1 MNQET
6 EEIYREVQHLYGV
19 PYVSA
24 IHKSLATQPGLLAW
38 AWHEVAPA
46 FRTGEAQ
53 EAAWAAAA
61 EVGAPALDP
70 IPWQAVHAWGMTRH
84 DVTSVRAAAETFL
97 RVSPVNMMFAALIK
111 LRLAGVMQK
120 GAANSGASTPWQPP
134 SAPATAPPP
143 MIDVERADATT
154 RDLAMLFATNRDN
167 EPFVPGLYCML
178 LNWPGLAGHLG
189 TVLPPRMRGAV
200 AVSDALRSRIDDAAA
215 TLLRPAPEPP
225 RAAPSPSAR
234 AYFARIS
241 ATYRK
246 TSPEL
251 VIAGKLIRD
260 ALPSDELTRGS
271 EQRPGPLGS

>member
-1 MNQET
+1 
-6 EEIYREVQHLYGV
+6 
-19 PYVSA
+19 
-24 IHKSLATQPGLLAW
+24 
-38 AWHEVAPA
+38 
-46 FRTGEAQ
+46 
-53 EAAWAAAA
+53 
-61 EVGAPALDP
+61 
-70 IPWQAVHAWGMTRH
+70 
-84 DVTSVRAAAETFL
+84 
-97 RVSPVNMMFAALIK
+97 
-111 LRLAGVMQK
+111 MQK

-178 LNWPGLAGHLG
+178 LNWPGLTGHLG

-200 AVSDALRSRIDDAAA
+200 TVSDALCSRIDDAAA

-225 RAAPSPSAR
+225 CAAPSPSAR

-251 VIAGKLIRD
+251 VVASQLILE
-260 ALPSDELTRGS
+260 ALPKDEPTAAA
-271 EQRPGPLGS
+271 